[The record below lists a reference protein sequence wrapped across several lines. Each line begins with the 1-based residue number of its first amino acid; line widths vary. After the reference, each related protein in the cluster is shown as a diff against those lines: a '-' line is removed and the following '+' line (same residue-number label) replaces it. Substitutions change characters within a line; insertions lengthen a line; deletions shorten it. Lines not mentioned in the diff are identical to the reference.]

1 MSALIVTI
9 MVLEGKS
16 IAMVTIVVTRVMK
29 AAASAAAALLPRA
42 SPLTFLLDP
51 VMPATVEAAAS
62 MAVLLWDRAAALA
75 FRASTETEQAAME
88 VTASSSYFLQVEK
101 ASLQAFSP
109 WATAA
114 TSGILQSLTASLAAA
129 SSGAAQQVQASA
141 AVASLLSVRQA
152 SAAATKVAE
161 ALTHSSTK
169 VMLGMGKSVVQEA
182 LTATSQSNRV
192 LVRLVSCR
200 APSEVA
206 EPEQVRADLL
216 PPPRSTS
223 LRAMGPNTDC
233 LPDFLPAISDC
244 LSILFFCFSK
254 LVTTSFH
261 LLMAV
266 TALSRHTPSM
276 VLADFLVPLLFFL
289 FLFLFLFFLFFLF
302 FLLFFLLFLFFLCF
316 LFLFLRA
323 FLFFFPASASANL
336 ATLEDASSSE
346 RLLSSLFSAEARTAM
361 ATTSPKTIRQIL
373 LSMFLL
379 RDPKKISPCTLR

>member
-1 MSALIVTI
+1 
-9 MVLEGKS
+9 
-16 IAMVTIVVTRVMK
+16 
-29 AAASAAAALLPRA
+29 
-42 SPLTFLLDP
+42 
-51 VMPATVEAAAS
+51 
-62 MAVLLWDRAAALA
+62 
-75 FRASTETEQAAME
+75 
-88 VTASSSYFLQVEK
+88 
-101 ASLQAFSP
+101 
-109 WATAA
+109 
-114 TSGILQSLTASLAAA
+114 
-129 SSGAAQQVQASA
+129 
-141 AVASLLSVRQA
+141 
-152 SAAATKVAE
+152 
-161 ALTHSSTK
+161 
-169 VMLGMGKSVVQEA
+169 
-182 LTATSQSNRV
+182 
-192 LVRLVSCR
+192 
-200 APSEVA
+200 
-206 EPEQVRADLL
+206 
-216 PPPRSTS
+216 
-223 LRAMGPNTDC
+223 MGPNTDC

-302 FLLFFLLFLFFLCF
+302 FLLFFLLFLFFLFFLLFFLFFLLFLPFLFFFFLFFLFFSPFFAFLFFLCF

-361 ATTSPKTIRQIL
+361 ATTSPKRIRQIL

-379 RDPKKISPCTLR
+379 RDPPC

>member
-1 MSALIVTI
+1 MAVREVISSSVKVREEEATMSALTVTI
-9 MVLEGKS
+9 MGLEGKS
-16 IAMVTIVVTRVMK
+16 IAMVTVVVTRVMK
-29 AAASAAAALLPRA
+29 AAASAAAALLVRA

-101 ASLQAFSP
+101 ASLQAFRP
-109 WATAA
+109 CATAA

-129 SSGAAQQVQASA
+129 SSGADQQVQAST

-233 LPDFLPAISDC
+233 LPDFLPAMEACFSILVFC
-244 LSILFFCFSK
+244 LSK
-254 LVTTSFH
+254 LATTSFH
-261 LLMAV
+261 LFMAV
-266 TALSRHTPSM
+266 TAFSMHMPSR
-276 VLADFLVPLLFFL
+276 VLVDFLVPLLFFL

-302 FLLFFLLFLFFLCF
+302 FLLFFLLFLFFLFFLLFF
-316 LFLFLRA
+316 LFFLLFLPFLFFLVLFFLFFLFFSPFFAFFFFFFFFFFFLRA
-323 FLFFFPASASANL
+323 FLF
-336 ATLEDASSSE
+336 
-346 RLLSSLFSAEARTAM
+346 
-361 ATTSPKTIRQIL
+361 
-373 LSMFLL
+373 
-379 RDPKKISPCTLR
+379 

>member
-1 MSALIVTI
+1 
-9 MVLEGKS
+9 
-16 IAMVTIVVTRVMK
+16 
-29 AAASAAAALLPRA
+29 
-42 SPLTFLLDP
+42 
-51 VMPATVEAAAS
+51 
-62 MAVLLWDRAAALA
+62 
-75 FRASTETEQAAME
+75 
-88 VTASSSYFLQVEK
+88 
-101 ASLQAFSP
+101 
-109 WATAA
+109 
-114 TSGILQSLTASLAAA
+114 
-129 SSGAAQQVQASA
+129 
-141 AVASLLSVRQA
+141 
-152 SAAATKVAE
+152 
-161 ALTHSSTK
+161 
-169 VMLGMGKSVVQEA
+169 MGKSVVQEA
-182 LTATSQSNRV
+182 FTKTSQSNSV

-276 VLADFLVPLLFFL
+276 VLVDFLVPLLFFL
-289 FLFLFLFFLFFLF
+289 FLFLFFLFFLLFLPFLFFLVLFFLFFLF
-302 FLLFFLLFLFFLCF
+302 FSPFFAFLFFLCF

-323 FLFFFPASASANL
+323 FVFFFPASASANL

-361 ATTSPKTIRQIL
+361 ATTSPKTIRQSL
-373 LSMFLL
+373 LSMFL
-379 RDPKKISPCTLR
+379 

>member
-1 MSALIVTI
+1 
-9 MVLEGKS
+9 MVIHSVARVLNKS
-16 IAMVTIVVTRVMK
+16 V
-29 AAASAAAALLPRA
+29 
-42 SPLTFLLDP
+42 
-51 VMPATVEAAAS
+51 
-62 MAVLLWDRAAALA
+62 
-75 FRASTETEQAAME
+75 
-88 VTASSSYFLQVEK
+88 
-101 ASLQAFSP
+101 
-109 WATAA
+109 
-114 TSGILQSLTASLAAA
+114 
-129 SSGAAQQVQASA
+129 
-141 AVASLLSVRQA
+141 
-152 SAAATKVAE
+152 
-161 ALTHSSTK
+161 ALTQASTK

-182 LTATSQSNRV
+182 FTRTSQSNRV
-192 LVRLVSCR
+192 LVRLVSCK

-276 VLADFLVPLLFFL
+276 VLADFLVPL

-302 FLLFFLLFLFFLCF
+302 FLLFFLLFLFFLFFLLFFLFF

-323 FLFFFPASASANL
+323 FLFFFPASASAKL
-336 ATLEDASSSE
+336 ATLEEASSS
-346 RLLSSLFSAEARTAM
+346 
-361 ATTSPKTIRQIL
+361 
-373 LSMFLL
+373 
-379 RDPKKISPCTLR
+379 

>member
-1 MSALIVTI
+1 ME
-9 MVLEGKS
+9 LEGES
-16 IAMVTIVVTRVMK
+16 VAIVTIVVTRVMK

-75 FRASTETEQAAME
+75 FRVSTETEQAAME
-88 VTASSSYFLQVEK
+88 ETASSSNFLQVEK
-101 ASLQAFSP
+101 ASLQAFRP
-109 WATAA
+109 WAMED
-114 TSGILQSLTASLAAA
+114 TSAILQSLTASLAMVI
-129 SSGAAQQVQASA
+129 SGADQQAQASV
-141 AVASLLSVRQA
+141 AVASLLMVIHSVARVLNK
-152 SAAATKVAE
+152 SV

-261 LLMAV
+261 LLIAV

-289 FLFLFLFFLFFLF
+289 FLFLFPVLPFLQS
-302 FLLFFLLFLFFLCF
+302 FLCF
-316 LFLFLRA
+316 LVLPL
-323 FLFFFPASASANL
+323 LPLPLPQSLSL
-336 ATLEDASSSE
+336 
-346 RLLSSLFSAEARTAM
+346 LLSCFCFSKSCNSGGCE
-361 ATTSPKTIRQIL
+361 I
-373 LSMFLL
+373 
-379 RDPKKISPCTLR
+379 C

>member
-1 MSALIVTI
+1 MG
-9 MVLEGKS
+9 LEGKS
-16 IAMVTIVVTRVMK
+16 VAMVTIVVTRVMK

-75 FRASTETEQAAME
+75 FRASVETEQAAME
-88 VTASSSYFLQVEK
+88 ETASSSNFLQVEK
-101 ASLQAFSP
+101 ASLQAFRP
-109 WATAA
+109 WAMAD
-114 TSGILQSLTASLAAA
+114 TSVILQSLTASLAMVI
-129 SSGAAQQVQASA
+129 SGADQQAQA
-141 AVASLLSVRQA
+141 
-152 SAAATKVAE
+152 
-161 ALTHSSTK
+161 STK
-169 VMLGMGKSVVQEA
+169 VMLGIGKEVVQEA
-182 LTATSQSNRV
+182 FTKTSQSNRV
-192 LVRLVSCR
+192 LVRLVSCS

-223 LRAMGPNTDC
+223 LRAMGPNT
-233 LPDFLPAISDC
+233 DC

-276 VLADFLVPLLFFL
+276 VLVDFLVPLLFFL
-289 FLFLFLFFLFFLF
+289 FLFLFFLFFLLFLLFFLLFLPFLFFLVLFFLFFLF
-302 FLLFFLLFLFFLCF
+302 FSPFFAFLFFLCF

-361 ATTSPKTIRQIL
+361 ATTSPKRIRQSL

-379 RDPKKISPCTLR
+379 RGPKKISPCTLR